1 MEFAVVL
8 PSRRSESVDMP
19 ARHACALYLSSSA
32 KSIAQA
38 VALRASKVAGASV
51 VDVFVDPDYARS
63 SVKLVAERAP
73 LLNAAA
79 EAAAEALESVDLATQ
94 PQPAPHP
101 RQGALDMVAFMPL
114 SEASATELE
123 AELAECDALAWSL
136 GKSIGELG
144 CPVLMYGARAGRSLL
159 DTRRGTSF
167 FKSVRGPCAPT
178 TELPPDFGS
187 LAADG
192 ALPPRWGLSVVGS
205 MPYVT
210 NFNLQVAGA
219 TIDEGRAAAS
229 ALRKELGVQ
238 VMALPYGD
246 DGVVEVGCNLQATAA
261 MPSQPTDA
269 VLECVRA
276 SLPAGASIAHSYVV
290 GMRPAEALAAPDWQ
304 FD

>member
-1 MEFAVVL
+1 
-8 PSRRSESVDMP
+8 MP

-73 LLNAAA
+73 LLDAAA

-192 ALPPRWGLSVVGS
+192 TLPPRWGLSVVGS

-261 MPSQPTDA
+261 LPSQPTDA

-290 GMRPAEALAAPDWQ
+290 GMRPAEALKAPPWQ